1 LKRENQ
7 ELVLQLESFNRNKMN
22 RKRRSNNS
30 SLKKNV
36 YNTTYDFYSS
46 SFTNGINSTS
56 NKKLNYSTST
66 TSTTTNSQF
75 DNTAASYLFD
85 NQTSLEQ
92 EQRVEYQDIDEDCQD
107 IDVYKVKK
115 KIIFFQKT
123 KIILIFR

>member
-1 LKRENQ
+1 MKRENQ

-115 KIIFFQKT
+115 EKKI
-123 KIILIFR
+123 